1 MDKYASLNE
10 MQQRAVYQ
18 TEGPVLILAG
28 AGSGKTRVLTHRIS
42 YLVEELMVPAYHILA
57 ITFTNK
63 AAKEMKER
71 AISLVGPQVSEAWIS
86 TFHSACIR
94 ILKRHA
100 DRLGYDKGFTIY
112 DPEDQK
118 AVIRRI
124 MKELNLSDKMFT
136 PKSILAAISNAK
148 DELKG
153 PLKYKQEV
161 ARGDMFK
168 EKVALVYEQ
177 YQRIL
182 KENQAMDFDDIICET
197 VRLFQTQA
205 DVLEYYQEKFRY
217 IMVDEYQDTNTAQ
230 YYLIRLLAGKYEN
243 LCVVGDDDQSIYRF
257 RGANIRNILDFEK
270 DYPQALVIRLE
281 QNYRST
287 EKILTAANSVIAH
300 NEGRKQKT
308 LWTENGAGENITIHE
323 TWNEN
328 EEAGYVAQ
336 QIQNMV
342 KQGKRQYKDVA
353 LLYRTNNQ
361 SRALEER
368 LVMGS
373 IPYRLYGGTPFYQRK
388 EIKDILCYL
397 RVVANDHDYVAADRI
412 INVPGRGIG
421 DVTSERFR
429 AFAEEGGWGVSEAA
443 EMSVEVP
450 DLKRSA
456 KKLVVFGD
464 MLHQWRSYSEETTIE
479 KLIRRIIDDIG
490 YTGYLMKDDPARYE
504 DRLQNIDELIGRATQ
519 YEEGTEEASLAGF
532 LDELALV
539 AAIDT
544 YEEGADVVSLM
555 TLHSAKGLEFP
566 VVFMTGLEDGVFP
579 GYMSIVSEDPEDM
592 EEERRLCY
600 VGITR
605 AQQKLFITHAK
616 SRRVH
621 GQEQQ
626 SKVSRFL
633 MEIPP
638 EVVDQESV
646 SVGRIAMDSGYG
658 YSGRSAYV
666 SYGMDEQGRI
676 EKPSRSFVKQPVQS
690 YSNPYVKKT
699 TTIQQPTGS
708 SAPTEAFQVGDAV
721 QHKKFGLGTV
731 LDVKWVNADYQVKV
745 KFAKVGEKMLFAKLA
760 GLKKI

>member
-1 MDKYASLNE
+1 MDKYSSLNE

-71 AISLVGPQVSEAWIS
+71 AVSLVGSQVSEAWIS

-100 DRLGYDKGFTIY
+100 DRLGYDKGFTVY

-161 ARGDMFK
+161 ARGDLFK

-205 DVLEYYQEKFRY
+205 DILEYYQEKFRY

-230 YYLIRLLAGKYEN
+230 YYLIRLLAGRYEN

-270 DYPQALVIRLE
+270 DYPEALVIRLE

-323 TWNEN
+323 SWNEN

-342 KQGKRQYKDVA
+342 KNGKRLYKDVA

-429 AFAEEGGWGVSEAA
+429 SFAEEGGWGVSEAA
-443 EMSVEVP
+443 EMSAEVP

-464 MLHQWRSYSEETTIE
+464 MLHQWRSFSEEVSIE

-504 DRLQNIDELIGRATQ
+504 DRLQNLDELIGRATQ
-519 YEEGTEEASLAGF
+519 YEEGTEESSLAGF

-605 AQQKLFITHAK
+605 AEEKLYITHAK

-638 EVVDQESV
+638 EVVDEESV
-646 SVGRIAMDSGYG
+646 SRGRMSSESDYGYG
-658 YSGRSAYV
+658 YSGRGGF
-666 SYGMDEQGRI
+666 GMDEQGRI
-676 EKPSRSFVKQPVQS
+676 EKTARSFVKQPSQS
-690 YSNPYVKKT
+690 FANPYVKKT
-699 TTIQQPTGS
+699 STLIQPTDGAAS
-708 SAPTEAFQVGDAV
+708 SEAFQVGDAV

-745 KFAKVGEKMLFAKLA
+745 NFAKVGEKMLFAKLA
-760 GLKKI
+760 GLKKV

>member
-161 ARGDMFK
+161 AKGDMFK

-230 YYLIRLLAGKYEN
+230 YYLIRLLAGRYEN

-308 LWTENGAGENITIHE
+308 LWTENGVGENITIHE

-328 EEAGYVAQ
+328 EEAGYVAE

-342 KQGKRQYKDVA
+342 RHGNRQYKDIA

-388 EIKDILCYL
+388 EIKDMLCYL

-429 AFAEEGGWGVSEAA
+429 SFAEEGGWGISEAA
-443 EMSVEVP
+443 EMSIEVP

-456 KKLVVFGD
+456 KKLVAFGD
-464 MLHQWRSYSEETTIE
+464 MLHQWRSTAEEAPIE

-504 DRLQNIDELIGRATQ
+504 DRLQNIEELIGRATQ
-519 YEEGTEEASLAGF
+519 YEEGAEEPSLAEF

-566 VVFMTGLEDGVFP
+566 VVFMTGMEDGVFP

-605 AQQKLFITHAK
+605 AREKLYITHAK

-621 GQEQQ
+621 GQEQL

-638 EVVDQESV
+638 EVVDEESV
-646 SVGRIAMDSGYG
+646 SGGRMQMGDLYG
-658 YSGRSAYV
+658 NRGG
-666 SYGMDEQGRI
+666 YGMDEQGRI
-676 EKPSRSFVKQPVQS
+676 EKPSRSFVKQHNQPF
-690 YSNPYVKKT
+690 SNPYVKKT
-699 TTIQQPTGS
+699 TTIQQPAAAS
-708 SAPTEAFQVGDAV
+708 SSTEAFQVGDAV
-721 QHKKFGLGTV
+721 KHKKFGLGTV

-745 KFAKVGEKMLFAKLA
+745 NFAKVGEKMLFAKLA
-760 GLKKI
+760 GLKKV